1 MKLWQPFTQHAVTP
15 PPPVVARAEGAY
27 LYLADGRQL
36 FDGISSW
43 WVTTHGHSHPVIR
56 AAIVAQSEKLSQ
68 TIFANFTHD
77 AANEFAD
84 ALSRIIDPKFARVFL
99 SDSGSTAVEVAI
111 NMVVGTW
118 FHRGQPQRHKI
129 IAFENAYHGD
139 TVGAASVGAR
149 SVFTR
154 HGEPLLFE
162 VLRVPS
168 PAFAGA
174 GSAEDAARCLE
185 VLAQTLRTHE
195 NEIAAVMIEPLVQG
209 AGGMKMYAPEILDE
223 ITRTAHAHDIFVVFD
238 EVMTGFGRT
247 GTMFAYQQCREL
259 PDIIALAKGITGG
272 FLPMAATLATQ
283 EIFDAFYST
292 DRARQ
297 LFYST
302 SYTGNALACAAA
314 AANLRVWREE
324 NTLEKIAAINSWH
337 QKFLPALNVQNPR
350 IRGTIAAFEIG
361 GDANYLAGIGAE
373 LHQFCMTRG
382 IFIRPLG
389 NTVYLLPP
397 YCATEDDLKHCYET
411 MAEFL
416 SQNTL
421 LAA

>member
-1 MKLWQPFTQHAVTP
+1 MLYYAMKLWQPFTQHAVTP
-15 PPPVVARAEGAY
+15 PPPVVARAEGAH
-27 LYLADGRQL
+27 LHLADGRKL

-43 WVTTHGHSHPVIR
+43 WVATHGHSHPVIR
-56 AAIVAQSEKLSQ
+56 AAIAAQSEKLSQ

-77 AANEFAD
+77 AANEFTD
-84 ALSRIIDPKFARVFL
+84 ELSRVVDPKFARVFL

-118 FHRGQPQRHKI
+118 YHRGFPARHKI
-129 IAFENAYHGD
+129 IAFDHAYHGD

-168 PAFAGA
+168 PA
-174 GSAEDAARCLE
+174 DNPARCLE
-185 VLAQTLRTHE
+185 VLQQTLCAHE
-195 NEIAAVMIEPLVQG
+195 NEIAAVIVEPLVQG
-209 AGGMKMYAPEILDE
+209 AGGMRMYSPAVLDN
-223 ITRTAHAHDIFVVFD
+223 ITRTAHAHGAFMIFD

-283 EIFDAFYST
+283 EIFDAFYAT

-324 NTLEKIAAINSWH
+324 NTLQKLSAINSWH
-337 QKFLPALNVQNPR
+337 QKFLPRLNVQNPR
-350 IRGTIAAFEIG
+350 SCGTIAAFEIT
-361 GDANYLAGIGAE
+361 GDDNDYLAGIGAE
-373 LHQFCMTRG
+373 LNHFAMDRG
-382 IFIRPLG
+382 IFLRPLG
-389 NTVYLLPP
+389 NTVYFLPT
-397 YCATEDDLKHCYET
+397 YCATESDLKNCYDVIG
-411 MAEFL
+411 EFL
-416 SQNTL
+416 NQTSAR
-421 LAA
+421 AA

>member
-27 LYLADGRQL
+27 LHLTDGRKL

-43 WVTTHGHSHPVIR
+43 WVATHGHSHPVIH
-56 AAIVAQSEKLSQ
+56 AAIAAQSEKLSQ

-77 AANEFAD
+77 AANEFID
-84 ALSRIIDPKFARVFL
+84 ELSRVVDPKFARVFL
-99 SDSGSTAVEVAI
+99 SDSGSTAIEVAI

-118 FHRGQPQRHKI
+118 YHRGQPQRHKI
-129 IAFENAYHGD
+129 IAFDHAYHGD

-168 PAFAGA
+168 PAN
-174 GSAEDAARCLE
+174 DPARCLE
-185 VLAQTLRTHE
+185 VLQQTLHAHE
-195 NEIAAVMIEPLVQG
+195 NEIAAVIVEPLVQG
-209 AGGMKMYAPEILDE
+209 AGGMKMYSPAVLDD
-223 ITRTAHAHDIFVVFD
+223 ITRTAHAHGAFVIFD

-247 GTMFAYQQCREL
+247 GTMFAYQQCCEL

-283 EIFDAFYST
+283 EIFDAFCST

-324 NTLEKIAAINSWH
+324 NTLEKITVINAWH
-337 QKFLPALNVQNPR
+337 QKFLPRLAVRNPR
-350 IRGTIAAFEIG
+350 ICGVISAFEIDG
-361 GDANYLAGIGAE
+361 ADNNYLAGIGAE
-373 LHQFCMTRG
+373 LYQFCMTRG

-389 NTVYLLPP
+389 NTAYLLPP
-397 YCATEDDLKHCYET
+397 YCTTESDLEHCYDAI
-411 MAEFL
+411 AEFL
-416 SQNTL
+416 NRAEI